1 MRLHRIAQQGQDSEV
16 WLCEA
21 DPCTHESILLD
32 NDDNQATRR
41 LYTSVVR
48 ADCTIVGW
56 VEQGRPMV
64 GITSTPPY
72 PGAKGQGWAVPWDE
86 WNFVPANGKAGP
98 ARKQRAHAM
107 RDAEEHARAMYRP
120 VVECPECDG
129 TGTEAQDETVMLRN
143 CPTCGGS
150 GRTRITLT
158 PIEP

>member
-56 VEQGRPMV
+56 VEHAAVSGR
-64 GITSTPPY
+64 
-72 PGAKGQGWAVPWDE
+72 E
-86 WNFVPANGKAGP
+86 
-98 ARKQRAHAM
+98 
-107 RDAEEHARAMYRP
+107 
-120 VVECPECDG
+120 
-129 TGTEAQDETVMLRN
+129 
-143 CPTCGGS
+143 GS
-150 GRTRITLT
+150 GLGSAVGRVELR
-158 PIEP
+158 PRERQSRSGAQAASPRHAGR